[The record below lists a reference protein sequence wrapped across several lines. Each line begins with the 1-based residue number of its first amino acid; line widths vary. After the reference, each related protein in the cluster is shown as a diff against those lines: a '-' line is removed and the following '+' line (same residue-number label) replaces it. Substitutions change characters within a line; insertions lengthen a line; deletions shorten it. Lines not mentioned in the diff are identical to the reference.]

1 MEGKQMES
9 LGFLIICLNE
19 KILTNFRGKK
29 SRFLFFLNK
38 KENLW

>member
-1 MEGKQMES
+1 MES

-19 KILTNFRGKK
+19 KILTDFRGKK
-29 SRFLFFLNK
+29 VDFYFFLNK